1 MNSAS
6 PREAILHRPKSY
18 DIGRYRTTQKKN
30 QNQTIDYRRK
40 EKECISLSLWF
51 FLSEKNIKTGVQPED
66 HHIQEE
72 QIMKAVMNREI
83 VEISIKEQLAQ
94 LISKY
99 SASQQSLADSVRALN
114 QKYKEDVQTKT
125 YTPEHLREVYEENKA
140 ALLAAAAEKAKAL
153 NASARGAVEHLSGK
167 AVPAL
172 SASEKPADYAVRISN
187 ALQFIQLEGA
197 AISDETAAQILRD
210 FTGDM
215 ETMQRFR
222 SVLEKQIA
230 PSDRQIADQYGNT
243 TFPQTFG
250 QLFKYEKFRDA
261 LAELQ
266 EMADTLFVR
275 KLSQTETEY
284 LHGATLSVPTDGYM
298 QLVTERNIIEQAET
312 VESMISELFTTTE

>member
-1 MNSAS
+1 
-6 PREAILHRPKSY
+6 
-18 DIGRYRTTQKKN
+18 
-30 QNQTIDYRRK
+30 
-40 EKECISLSLWF
+40 
-51 FLSEKNIKTGVQPED
+51 
-66 HHIQEE
+66 
-72 QIMKAVMNREI
+72 MKAVMNKET
-83 VEISIKEQLAQ
+83 VEINIKEQLAQ

-99 SASQQSLADSVRALN
+99 NTSQQSLADNVRALN
-114 QKYKEDVQTKT
+114 QKYKEDVQEKT

-140 ALLAAAAEKAKAL
+140 ALLAAAAEKATAL
-153 NASARGAVEHLSGK
+153 NASARGVVEHLSGK
-167 AVPAL
+167 AV
-172 SASEKPADYAVRISN
+172 PADYAVRISN

-215 ETMQRFR
+215 EIMQRFR

-266 EMADTLFVR
+266 EMADTLFIR

-312 VESMISELFTTTE
+312 VENMISELFATTE

>member
-1 MNSAS
+1 
-6 PREAILHRPKSY
+6 
-18 DIGRYRTTQKKN
+18 
-30 QNQTIDYRRK
+30 
-40 EKECISLSLWF
+40 
-51 FLSEKNIKTGVQPED
+51 
-66 HHIQEE
+66 
-72 QIMKAVMNREI
+72 MKAIMNKEI
-83 VEISIKEQLAQ
+83 VEVNIKAQLEQL
-94 LISKY
+94 IGEY
-99 SASQQSLADSVRALN
+99 HASQQSLADGVRALN
-114 QKYKEDVQTKT
+114 QKYKEDVQANT

-140 ALLAAAAEKAKAL
+140 ALLAAAAEKAKVL

-172 SASEKPADYAVRISN
+172 STSEKPADYAVRISN

-215 ETMQRFR
+215 EIMQRFR

-261 LAELQ
+261 LQ
-266 EMADTLFVR
+266 SFR
-275 KLSQTETEY
+275 KWPIRSLSASCPRQRPNTC
-284 LHGATLSVPTDGYM
+284 
-298 QLVTERNIIEQAET
+298 T
-312 VESMISELFTTTE
+312 VLRSPCRLTAICSL

>member
-1 MNSAS
+1 
-6 PREAILHRPKSY
+6 
-18 DIGRYRTTQKKN
+18 
-30 QNQTIDYRRK
+30 
-40 EKECISLSLWF
+40 
-51 FLSEKNIKTGVQPED
+51 
-66 HHIQEE
+66 
-72 QIMKAVMNREI
+72 MKAIMNKEI
-83 VEISIKEQLAQ
+83 VEVNIKAQLEQL
-94 LISKY
+94 IGEY
-99 SASQQSLADSVRALN
+99 HASQQSLADGVRALN
-114 QKYKEDVQTKT
+114 QKYKEDVQANT

-140 ALLAAAAEKAKAL
+140 ALLAAAAEKAKVL

-172 SASEKPADYAVRISN
+172 STSEKPADYAVRISN

-215 ETMQRFR
+215 EIMQRFR

-250 QLFKYEKFRDA
+250 QLFKYEKFCDA

-266 EMADTLFVR
+266 EMADTLFIR

-312 VESMISELFTTTE
+312 VENMISELFTTTE